1 MIRSL
6 IRTLSAILITGA
18 AIAFVGCES
27 DDSGDMATTQAS
39 ASMGAINDS
48 CPIMGGDVDPGAA
61 MADFGGAKVGFC
73 CDGCVNK
80 WNAWS
85 DAQKRDFVAKSK

>member
-6 IRTLSAILITGA
+6 TRTLPAVLITGA
-18 AIAFVGCES
+18 AIVVAGCES

-39 ASMGAINDS
+39 VSMGAINDT

-73 CDGCVNK
+73 CGNCINK

>member
-6 IRTLSAILITGA
+6 IRTLPAVLITGA

-48 CPIMGGDVDPGAA
+48 CPIMGGDIDPAA
-61 MADFGGAKVGFC
+61 ALADFGGAKVGFC
-73 CDGCVNK
+73 CDGCINK

-85 DAQKRDFVAKSK
+85 DTQKRDFVAKSK

>member
-18 AIAFVGCES
+18 AITFVGCES

-39 ASMGAINDS
+39 ASMGAINDT
-48 CPIMGGDVDPGAA
+48 CPIMGGDIDPNAM
-61 MADFGGAKVGFC
+61 MADFGGTKVGFC
-73 CDGCVNK
+73 CGKCINK

-85 DAQKRDFVAKSK
+85 DTQKRDYVAKSK

>member
-6 IRTLSAILITGA
+6 IRSLPAVLITCA

-27 DDSGDMATTQAS
+27 DGSDDMATTQAS

-48 CPIMGGDVDPGAA
+48 CPIMGGDIDPNAT
-61 MADFGGAKVGFC
+61 MADFGGTKVGFC
-73 CDGCVNK
+73 CNGCINK

-85 DAQKRDFVAKSK
+85 DAQKRDYVAKSN

>member
-6 IRTLSAILITGA
+6 FRTLPAVLLTGA
-18 AIAFVGCES
+18 AIALTGCES

-39 ASMGAINDS
+39 VSMGAINDT

-61 MADFGGAKVGFC
+61 MADFGGTKVGFC
-73 CDGCVNK
+73 CGNCVNK
-80 WNAWS
+80 WNTWS
-85 DAQKRDFVAKSK
+85 DAQKRDFVAMSK

>member
-6 IRTLSAILITGA
+6 IRTLPAVLITGA
-18 AIAFVGCES
+18 AIALAGCES
-27 DDSGDMATTQAS
+27 DESDDMATTQAS
-39 ASMGAINDS
+39 VSMGAINDT
-48 CPIMGGDVDPGAA
+48 CPIMGGDIDPSAS

-73 CDGCVNK
+73 CGACINK

-85 DAQKRDFVAKSK
+85 DAQKRDFVAKGN

>member
-6 IRTLSAILITGA
+6 IRILPAVLITGA

-27 DDSGDMATTQAS
+27 DGSDDMATTQAS
-39 ASMGAINDS
+39 ASMGAINDT
-48 CPIMGGDVDPGAA
+48 CPIMGGDIDPKAA
-61 MADFGGAKVGFC
+61 MVDFGSAKVGFC